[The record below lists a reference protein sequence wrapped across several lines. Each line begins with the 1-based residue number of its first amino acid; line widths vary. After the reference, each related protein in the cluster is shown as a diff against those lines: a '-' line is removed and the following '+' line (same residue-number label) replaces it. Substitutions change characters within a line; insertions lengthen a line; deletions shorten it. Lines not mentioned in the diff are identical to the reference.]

1 MPTATPDTDLVL
13 ESLLDEMRAVIA
25 VLNDLN
31 HPVYPSDPR
40 RIAEF
45 DARAQVLRSEI
56 SARRRELRSA

>member
-1 MPTATPDTDLVL
+1 MPTATPDTDPVL
-13 ESLLDEMRAVIA
+13 ESLLDELRAVIA
-25 VLNDLN
+25 ALNDLN

-45 DARAQVLRSEI
+45 DARAQVLRREI